1 MFETAVKCFADS
13 PSAALI
19 DSVIKKIEFY
29 GDYIIVHFRLFDI
42 DPEGDSDR
50 FYPEAVR
57 IEYNVSMPPPNKTLY
72 ANGEII
78 VVLQLIDSVR

>member
-57 IEYNVSMPPPNKTLY
+57 IEYNVSSPPPYLHPYFDTK
-72 ANGEII
+72 
-78 VVLQLIDSVR
+78 